1 MRKHSGIDDFQNN
14 WLNQLVADS
23 PLLATSLG
31 LDSNQDKLDDFSP
44 ANIESRLQKLKNAR
58 AELSNLVAI
67 DHTDQVSKHAMLED
81 FDSEIEIVESNL
93 PYRDLNNI
101 ASPLQEIRNAF
112 DLMPRQTPTHWQ
124 NIASRM
130 EDIQRALE
138 EHAQTLS
145 VGIEKQTVPA
155 QRQIEQVLNQIPGL
169 MGREGFFGQL
179 ATSGGQQFPEL
190 ANELSSAAKD
200 ASGGLEQYGQF
211 LSGTLYATSNS
222 EDAFGREHYELLI
235 RRFLG
240 IQLDL
245 DETYLWGIDQ
255 LEIVVN
261 EQKLIANQIEASA
274 GIERAIH
281 LLDSDPRYQ
290 IHGVDNLRKWMQQT
304 SDKALKQL
312 SGKYFD
318 IPEKLQALECMIAPT
333 DQGGIYYTQPSEDF
347 SRPGRMWWSIP
358 KGVETFSTWREKTT
372 VFHEGVPGHHLQL
385 GWQVYNKQQLN
396 DWRRNVSWT
405 SGHGEGWALYAE
417 QLMREFGFLSDPGD
431 LMGMLDA
438 QRMRAAR
445 VVLDIGV
452 HLGKKNPDGG
462 PWNYEYAMN
471 FMRQNVSMKEKA
483 LEFEVNRYFG
493 WPGQAP
499 SYKIGQR
506 VINELRQQQLQQL
519 GSKFDLKSL
528 HHQIL
533 KLGGLGLGSLR
544 FAFGQAIN

>member
-1 MRKHSGIDDFQNN
+1 MRKHSGIDDFQND
-14 WLNQLVADS
+14 WLKQLVADS

-31 LDSNQDKLDDFSP
+31 HSSHQDKLDDFSP
-44 ANIESRLQKLKNAR
+44 ANIESRLQKFKNAR
-58 AELSNLVAI
+58 LDLSKLTAI
-67 DHTDQVSKHAMLED
+67 DHTDQVSKHAMLENL
-81 FDSEIEIVESNL
+81 DSEIDIVESNL

-130 EDIQRALE
+130 ADVQRALA

-155 QRQIEQVLNQIPGL
+155 QRQVEQVLNQIPGL
-169 MGREGFFGQL
+169 MGRIGFFGQL
-179 ATSGGQQFPEL
+179 AASGSQQFPEL
-190 ANELSSAAKD
+190 ADVLSSAAEK
-200 ASGGLEQYGQF
+200 ASDGLEQYRQF
-211 LSGTLYATSNS
+211 LSETLYGRSAK
-222 EDAFGREHYELLI
+222 EDAIGRENYELLI
-235 RRFLG
+235 RKFVG

-255 LEIVVN
+255 LEMVVK
-261 EQKLIANQIEASA
+261 EQELIASQIESNA
-274 GIERAIH
+274 GIEKAIH
-281 LLDSDPRYQ
+281 LIDSDPRYQ
-290 IHGVDNLRKWMQQT
+290 INGVENLRKWMQQT
-304 SDKALKQL
+304 SDEALQQL
-312 SGKYFD
+312 AGKYFD

-438 QRMRAAR
+438 Q
-445 VVLDIGV
+445 
-452 HLGKKNPDGG
+452 
-462 PWNYEYAMN
+462 
-471 FMRQNVSMKEKA
+471 
-483 LEFEVNRYFG
+483 
-493 WPGQAP
+493 
-499 SYKIGQR
+499 
-506 VINELRQQQLQQL
+506 
-519 GSKFDLKSL
+519 
-528 HHQIL
+528 
-533 KLGGLGLGSLR
+533 
-544 FAFGQAIN
+544 